1 MSVRG
6 ATNEEVTIDKERKEV
21 YKRERERERER
32 LREIERGGKQV
43 FVIPI
48 SRRSEC
54 SPKRREEKLA
64 SRKLTC
70 NVRHFW
76 LARFDNLDGVA
87 GSSRMASVVALAR
100 LAHPTPGAACARF
113 SLYVTSRCTTL
124 SVSILVAL
132 LPRSSVSPSLSLMN
146 STAINSIKTS
156 VVLGGFYPSGRSSMH
171 RGRPETRSRRK
182 SSKQSSRRSMS
193 LPYRRITVELA
204 ALNFLSIITYVVE

>member
-1 MSVRG
+1 M
-6 ATNEEVTIDKERKEV
+6 
-21 YKRERERERER
+21 
-32 LREIERGGKQV
+32 
-43 FVIPI
+43 
-48 SRRSEC
+48 
-54 SPKRREEKLA
+54 
-64 SRKLTC
+64 
-70 NVRHFW
+70 RHFW

-100 LAHPTPGAACARF
+100 LAYPTPGAACARF

-124 SVSILVAL
+124 SVSIPVAL
-132 LPRSSVSPSLSLMN
+132 LPRPCVSPSLSLMN
-146 STAINSIKTS
+146 SIAINSIKTS

-204 ALNFLSIITYVVE
+204 ALNFSSITRTSLSDV